1 MKPQRNERLAL
12 YLLKK
17 VILRHDSKS
26 IPTTREEFVL
36 TSSRHLSFAAFLLTL
51 CAIVLTGCA
60 RSSVSA
66 RGGEVPAFVS
76 FQKLSIEGSSGTRI
90 CSPHYQIYS
99 TIDDDVILNRVA
111 RVMEGALLQY
121 RALAPDVPLTDQ
133 PMDCYLFDNRNQWAA
148 FTRAHAG
155 EDAPIYLR
163 VNRGGYTIG
172 DWYVAYWIG
181 DTATYS
187 VAAHEGWHQYVAR
200 HLKGRLPPFLEEGMA
215 CLFEQIQWDGDQPHW
230 DLTRNA
236 SRMMSL
242 RSAVIGNHLYP
253 LAQLVRMHAGQV
265 VGKSNAQIE
274 AFYAESWA
282 FARFLYDGDEGRNR
296 PAIRRMLA
304 DAAAG
309 RLFDDSS
316 RQLADGPLW
325 DSSTAKPM
333 LEHYL
338 RTTLA
343 DVEQS
348 FRRYMDQLVQGG
360 DDL

>member
-1 MKPQRNERLAL
+1 MKPQRNEGLAL
-12 YLLKK
+12 YLLEK
-17 VILRHDSKS
+17 VVAGHDSAIIS
-26 IPTTREEFVL
+26 ISREDINL
-36 TSSRHLSFAAFLLTL
+36 TSSRRLTFASFLLAL
-51 CAIVLTGCA
+51 GAMVLTGCA
-60 RSSVSA
+60 TSGASA
-66 RGGEVPAFVS
+66 RGGDAPAFVS
-76 FQKLSIEGSSGTRI
+76 LQKLSIEGSSGTRI

-99 TIDDDVILNRVA
+99 TIDDEGVLHRVA
-111 RVMEGALLQY
+111 RVMEGALAQY
-121 RALAPDVPLTDQ
+121 RGLSPDIPLTDR
-133 PMDCYLFDNRNQWAA
+133 PMDCYLFESRNRWAA
-148 FTRAHAG
+148 FTRSHAG

-181 DTATYS
+181 DSATYS

-215 CLFEQIQWDGDQPHW
+215 CLFEQIEWDGDQPRW

-236 SRMMSL
+236 SRLMSL

-265 VGKSNAQIE
+265 VGKPNAQIE

-282 FARFLYDGDEGRNR
+282 FARFLYDGNQGRYR
-296 PAIRRMLA
+296 PAVQRMLA

-338 RTTLA
+338 GAPLT

-348 FRRYMDQLVQGG
+348 FRQYMDQLVQGG
-360 DDL
+360 DEL